1 MGPRARK
8 ALRFMGYSTFFW
20 TFFWLF
26 AYLTF
31 PYERVRDRIVQ
42 EVEFPK
48 DARGNRRPSGY
59 QLEILELEPSWFTG
73 VEARGVRVIRPGEGE
88 EPTVDV
94 VFEEVN
100 ARISLLSL
108 LSGTVAVT
116 FDARLA
122 GGAIEGE
129 LEYGDESSLVLNVV
143 EPVRLGGVS
152 IIRAFLGLP
161 LGGTLSG
168 NIDVTLPEDI
178 SAASGHVDL
187 RTEGLTIGDGQAKL
201 RLPGMPN
208 GITLER
214 INAGRMTIRLAIE
227 GGVATVQ
234 RLRSRGEDAELD
246 GEGSINLMQP
256 LRQSRLDLLVR
267 LKILDAYRQ
276 QSDRARA
283 MISLLDSVPTLAR
296 ARTSDGALQYRLGGS
311 MGGGIRSSAAGSTR
325 MNIAPDDE
333 DDRPPATVPTR
344 PAETAAPARPAPTP
358 PPTPAAPAPPTP
370 PPPASRRGASG
381 RSRSPAA
388 RPRSPASAVAARR
401 RWR

>member
-1 MGPRARK
+1 MGRK
-8 ALRFMGYSTFFW
+8 VLKFLGYSTFFW

-26 AYLTF
+26 AYLSF

-59 QLEILELEPSWFTG
+59 QLEIMELSPSWFTG
-73 VEARGVRVIRPGEGE
+73 VEARGVRIIKPGEGE

-94 VFEEVN
+94 LIEEVN

-108 LSGTVAVT
+108 LTGTIAVS

-122 GGAIEGE
+122 GGAVEGE
-129 LEYGDESSLVLNVV
+129 VEYGDSSALQLNIV
-143 EPVRLGGVS
+143 EPLRLRGIS

-168 NIDVTLPEDI
+168 DIDVDFPEEI
-178 SAASGHVDL
+178 AQASGHVNL
-187 RTEGLTIGDGQAKL
+187 RADNLTIGDGIAKL

-214 INAGRMTIRLAIE
+214 INAGRMTIRLAIA

-246 GEGSINLMQP
+246 GEGTINLMQP

-267 LKILDAYRQ
+267 LKILDAYRE

-333 DDRPPATVPTR
+333 DDVPV
-344 PAETAAPARPAPTP
+344 AA
-358 PPTPAAPAPPTP
+358 PAAPAAA
-370 PPPASRRGASG
+370 PPAATGTGAPTAVPA
-381 RSRSPAA
+381 PAA
-388 RPRSPASAVAARR
+388 TGTGAPAPEATP
-401 RWR
+401 

>member
-1 MGPRARK
+1 MGRK
-8 ALRFMGYSTFFW
+8 VLRFMGYSTFFW

-59 QLEILELEPSWFTG
+59 QLEIVDLQPSWFTG
-73 VEARGVRVIRPGEGE
+73 IEARGVRIIKPAEGE

-94 VFEEVN
+94 LLEEVN
-100 ARISLLSL
+100 ARVSLLSL
-108 LSGTVAVT
+108 LTGTVAVT

-122 GGAIEGE
+122 SGSMEGE
-129 LEYGDESSLVLNVV
+129 FEYGDASSLRLNIV
-143 EPVRLGGVS
+143 EPIMLQRVS
-152 IIRAFLGLP
+152 IIRTFLGLP
-161 LGGTLSG
+161 LAGRLSG
-168 NIDVTLPEDI
+168 DIDVSLPAEI
-178 SAASGHVDL
+178 REAAGHVNL
-187 RTEGLTIGDGQAKL
+187 VAEGLRIGDGQAKL

-214 INAGRMTIRLAIE
+214 INAGRMTIQLDIAA
-227 GGVATVQ
+227 GVATVR
-234 RLRSRGEDAELD
+234 RLRSRGDDAELD
-246 GEGSINLMQP
+246 GEGTINLMQP

-276 QSDRARA
+276 QSDRARSMLA
-283 MISLLDSVPTLAR
+283 LMDSIPTLAR

-325 MNIAPDDE
+325 MNITDDDE
-333 DDRPPATVPTR
+333 DGAASATPTR
-344 PAETAAPARPAPTP
+344 PAGGAPTATPAPAN
-358 PPTPAAPAPPTP
+358 
-370 PPPASRRGASG
+370 
-381 RSRSPAA
+381 
-388 RPRSPASAVAARR
+388 
-401 RWR
+401 